1 MNRNQILDKFMLDN
15 DLTLIQMAELSQIPA
30 QSIRGYL
37 RQDYSITDAKWRK
50 IERAMKKYQHK
61 PTIITKVPPYIIQCL
76 KDFDNTIVM
85 KKKIKGKEKE
95 FAKDLKKLG
104 FKVRL
109 YDTGYDHYVIE
120 NKERFPNKPT
130 LLKGC
135 KVIID

>member
-15 DLTLIQMAELSQIPA
+15 DLTPIKMSELSQIPS

-37 RQDYSITDAKWRK
+37 RQDYSITDAKWGK
-50 IERAMKKYQHK
+50 IERAMKKYQHQPK
-61 PTIITKVPPYIIQCL
+61 IINVIPEYITRCL
-76 KDFDNTIVM
+76 TDFDNTIVM

-109 YDTGYDHYVIE
+109 YDTGDDHYVIE
-120 NKERFPNKPT
+120 NKKRFPNKPT

-135 KVIID
+135 RVIID